1 MNPPAANP
9 LPSEDREL
17 FDQLMEWSGLGED
30 PRWQTIAD
38 QPETRARIVAAVKQI
53 AELPNVQAEQGVP
66 VQFVYKKHVFNLRP
80 LVVPVVVSIF
90 VQATLFV
97 APGLDSALIPVL
109 EAIDYAEKV
118 REVYRVLT
126 DDEVDVF
133 GAVADLHKESE
144 LQRGLTN
151 PGAHATAF
159 GVRAWFE
166 RKDYE
171 APSDIDGTLASL
183 VKKGAL
189 LGDTLADGQTLYSPT
204 FLGKKE
210 HHG

>member
-1 MNPPAANP
+1 MPTRWA
-9 LPSEDREL
+9 
-17 FDQLMEWSGLGED
+17 QTWSRYGG
-30 PRWQTIAD
+30 
-38 QPETRARIVAAVKQI
+38 TRSDGRRSPHR
-53 AELPNVQAEQGVP
+53 AELTTR
-66 VQFVYKKHVFNLRP
+66 LR
-80 LVVPVVVSIF
+80 
-90 VQATLFV
+90 
-97 APGLDSALIPVL
+97 SA
-109 EAIDYAEKV
+109 
-118 REVYRVLT
+118 R
-126 DDEVDVF
+126 
-133 GAVADLHKESE
+133 
-144 LQRGLTN
+144 
-151 PGAHATAF
+151 ATAS